1 MNWQVLKT
9 IVRDAGFLL
18 IGFGGIIYQQVTQ
31 QVNPWL
37 LGAYLAMLGLP
48 GAIGLLQLGR
58 GIGSEATRST
68 PAPPSPSPSSSSSSP
83 QP

>member
-1 MNWQVLKT
+1 MKWLALKT
-9 IVRDAGFLL
+9 VVRDVGFLL

-37 LGAYLAMLGLP
+37 LAAYLAMLGLP

-58 GIGSEATRST
+58 GTGSETTRST
-68 PAPPSPSPSSSSSSP
+68 QSPSPPSPSPSSSSP